1 MDVTEAA
8 GIDFVHENGAFGE
21 KYLPETMG
29 SGVAFFDADGDGDQD
44 LLFVNSRRWP
54 GHRIEPEPTAALYLN
69 RGDGSFEDRTAGSG
83 LDVPLYGMGVAISD
97 YDADGDQDIYLTVL
111 GPNRLLENSGSGVF
125 REAPHAASVADPGFS
140 SVATW
145 LDADGD
151 GDLDLFLLNYVEWS
165 IEEDIFC
172 ALDGVNKSYCTPES
186 YNGASAVL
194 YRNDGAAGFTDVTRE
209 AGLFNPRGKGLG
221 VAVLDFDDDGLFDLA
236 VANDTQPN
244 YLYRNLGGGRFEDAG
259 VLSGIAFAENGAARG
274 AMGIDASDYDGDGM
288 PDLVIGN
295 FSNEMVSLY
304 HNEGVGFFID
314 QAPVSEI
321 GRNSLLTLAFGAF
334 FFDYDLD
341 GRQDIFVANGHVEND
356 IAAVQQRVSYRQAPH
371 LFRNRGDGGF
381 EEVTTASPDLVR
393 PMVARGAAFGDIDG
407 DGDPDLAVS
416 GNGGPA
422 RLFRN
427 DGGERNGWVG
437 FRLRGGNSNRD
448 GIGAKIILAIED
460 AGMTRSET
468 RVVKSAT
475 GYASQNQLE
484 VVFGLGSGGQRG
496 VRRSALAFGKQERD
510 RGPRGPPDPPRRGTD
525 LVRFVLACAGA
536 AALAALGLFVT
547 SAGAPPVAAAAVQ
560 AAQPIPPTPGNAGL
574 QTGTAEAAAAH
585 AAQPVPPPLSEQP
598 AMMVGSAECLTC
610 HEQAHDDWTSSRHS
624 KMVQPAVPGQ
634 VLGDFTQEVL
644 RLRGEEYRIRRT
656 GSRYFITEPFFTG
669 EPVEHRVDYTLGNR
683 RIQHYLTTLEDGRVI
698 VLPPTWDVLRREW
711 FHNLEIAA
719 PDQAEG
725 IVPVQLWNKN
735 CFGCHVS
742 DQIKGFRPG
751 EDRYDTTWLDFG
763 TTCERCHGPGSRH
776 VDKYMNLDFYGDDP
790 ASYIVQQTRLDHETN
805 SMVCAQCH
813 SFRDQMAFGFAAGD
827 NYFDHF
833 FPILEYTQE
842 PSEDPTWYPDGK
854 TRRFST
860 NTLGIWQSECFVEGG
875 ATCTGCHID
884 PHRPD
889 IERNEQLLPTNNGLC
904 TGCHEAI
911 GADLTAH
918 TFHPA
923 QSEGSSCVECH
934 MPRSVTS
941 IRAKMRDHSISIP
954 SPRNTARYGVPN
966 ACNECHTAE
975 SPEWATERMDEWWGE
990 TPRRR
995 KIERRADAYAG
1006 ARELSREALDLLLA
1020 MSADEDEGPINR
1032 ANAAGHLGRY
1042 LADPATREPATRALL
1057 AASEDAHPPGAGRR
1071 VAEAGRDR
1079 EHRVRRDPGHPGGPR
1094 PGRAPFRADE
1104 RGHLAPQPRHPH
1116 PSGRSRAELR
1126 TGEAPPRDP
1135 GQLLRRRRAPAAQPR
1150 PVARPRRQLRRGGQ
1164 GVRTELQPGLQPA
1177 RHPLLHG
1184 RDPPLAAADPGGAG
1198 PAALRPRGR
1207 PLRPGSAEPAPPART
1222 LSVAPFP
1229 RGMKCGPGR

>member
-1 MDVTEAA
+1 MTSDSGGVVIAQRPLRLGAGAGALLFVAALIAPASAQEARFVDVTEAA

-54 GHRIEPEPTAALYLN
+54 GHRTEPEPTAALYLN
-69 RGDGSFEDRTAGSG
+69 RGDGTFEDRTAGSG
-83 LDVPLYGMGVAISD
+83 LDVPLYGLGAALAD
-97 YDADGDQDIYLTVL
+97 YDADGDQDLYLTVL
-111 GPNRLLENSGSGVF
+111 GPNRLLENTGRGVF

-165 IEEDIFC
+165 IEEDIYC

-194 YRNDGAAGFTDVTRE
+194 YRNDGAEGFTDVTRE

-381 EEVTTASPDLVR
+381 DEVTTASPDLAR

-484 VVFGLGSGGQRG
+484 VVFGLG
-496 VRRSALAFGKQERD
+496 A
-510 RGPRGPPDPPRRGTD
+510 
-525 LVRFVLACAGA
+525 AGR
-536 AALAALGLFVT
+536 
-547 SAGAPPVAAAAVQ
+547 AV
-560 AAQPIPPTPGNAGL
+560 
-574 QTGTAEAAAAH
+574 
-585 AAQPVPPPLSEQP
+585 
-598 AMMVGSAECLTC
+598 SAEVRWPSG
-610 HEQAHDDWTSSRHS
+610 ARS
-624 KMVQPAVPGQ
+624 
-634 VLGDFTQEVL
+634 EV
-644 RLRGEEYRIRRT
+644 EAPEA
-656 GSRYFITEPFFTG
+656 
-669 EPVEHRVDYTLGNR
+669 R
-683 RIQHYLTTLEDGRVI
+683 RI
-698 VLPPTWDVLRREW
+698 
-711 FHNLEIAA
+711 
-719 PDQAEG
+719 
-725 IVPVQLWNKN
+725 
-735 CFGCHVS
+735 HV
-742 DQIKGFRPG
+742 
-751 EDRYDTTWLDFG
+751 
-763 TTCERCHGPGSRH
+763 
-776 VDKYMNLDFYGDDP
+776 
-790 ASYIVQQTRLDHETN
+790 
-805 SMVCAQCH
+805 
-813 SFRDQMAFGFAAGD
+813 
-827 NYFDHF
+827 
-833 FPILEYTQE
+833 
-842 PSEDPTWYPDGK
+842 
-854 TRRFST
+854 
-860 NTLGIWQSECFVEGG
+860 VE
-875 ATCTGCHID
+875 
-884 PHRPD
+884 
-889 IERNEQLLPTNNGLC
+889 E
-904 TGCHEAI
+904 
-911 GADLTAH
+911 
-918 TFHPA
+918 
-923 QSEGSSCVECH
+923 
-934 MPRSVTS
+934 
-941 IRAKMRDHSISIP
+941 
-954 SPRNTARYGVPN
+954 
-966 ACNECHTAE
+966 
-975 SPEWATERMDEWWGE
+975 
-990 TPRRR
+990 
-995 KIERRADAYAG
+995 
-1006 ARELSREALDLLLA
+1006 
-1020 MSADEDEGPINR
+1020 
-1032 ANAAGHLGRY
+1032 
-1042 LADPATREPATRALL
+1042 
-1057 AASEDAHPPGAGRR
+1057 
-1071 VAEAGRDR
+1071 
-1079 EHRVRRDPGHPGGPR
+1079 
-1094 PGRAPFRADE
+1094 
-1104 RGHLAPQPRHPH
+1104 
-1116 PSGRSRAELR
+1116 
-1126 TGEAPPRDP
+1126 
-1135 GQLLRRRRAPAAQPR
+1135 
-1150 PVARPRRQLRRGGQ
+1150 
-1164 GVRTELQPGLQPA
+1164 
-1177 RHPLLHG
+1177 
-1184 RDPPLAAADPGGAG
+1184 
-1198 PAALRPRGR
+1198 
-1207 PLRPGSAEPAPPART
+1207 PPA
-1222 LSVAPFP
+1222 
-1229 RGMKCGPGR
+1229 

>member
-1 MDVTEAA
+1 MTSDSGGVVIAQRPLRLGAGAGALLFVAALIAPASAQEARFVDVTEAA

-54 GHRIEPEPTAALYLN
+54 GHRTEPEPTAALYLN
-69 RGDGSFEDRTAGSG
+69 RGDGTFEDRTAGSG
-83 LDVPLYGMGVAISD
+83 LDVPLYGLGAALAD
-97 YDADGDQDIYLTVL
+97 YDADGDQDLYLTVL
-111 GPNRLLENSGSGVF
+111 GPNRLLENTGRGVF

-165 IEEDIFC
+165 IEEDIYC

-194 YRNDGAAGFTDVTRE
+194 YRNDGAEGFTDVTRE

-381 EEVTTASPDLVR
+381 DEVTTVSPDLAR

-484 VVFGLGSGGQRG
+484 VVFGLG
-496 VRRSALAFGKQERD
+496 A
-510 RGPRGPPDPPRRGTD
+510 
-525 LVRFVLACAGA
+525 AGR
-536 AALAALGLFVT
+536 
-547 SAGAPPVAAAAVQ
+547 AV
-560 AAQPIPPTPGNAGL
+560 
-574 QTGTAEAAAAH
+574 
-585 AAQPVPPPLSEQP
+585 
-598 AMMVGSAECLTC
+598 SAEVRWPSG
-610 HEQAHDDWTSSRHS
+610 ARS
-624 KMVQPAVPGQ
+624 
-634 VLGDFTQEVL
+634 EV
-644 RLRGEEYRIRRT
+644 EAPEA
-656 GSRYFITEPFFTG
+656 
-669 EPVEHRVDYTLGNR
+669 R
-683 RIQHYLTTLEDGRVI
+683 RI
-698 VLPPTWDVLRREW
+698 
-711 FHNLEIAA
+711 
-719 PDQAEG
+719 
-725 IVPVQLWNKN
+725 
-735 CFGCHVS
+735 HV
-742 DQIKGFRPG
+742 
-751 EDRYDTTWLDFG
+751 
-763 TTCERCHGPGSRH
+763 
-776 VDKYMNLDFYGDDP
+776 
-790 ASYIVQQTRLDHETN
+790 
-805 SMVCAQCH
+805 
-813 SFRDQMAFGFAAGD
+813 
-827 NYFDHF
+827 
-833 FPILEYTQE
+833 
-842 PSEDPTWYPDGK
+842 
-854 TRRFST
+854 
-860 NTLGIWQSECFVEGG
+860 VE
-875 ATCTGCHID
+875 
-884 PHRPD
+884 
-889 IERNEQLLPTNNGLC
+889 E
-904 TGCHEAI
+904 
-911 GADLTAH
+911 
-918 TFHPA
+918 
-923 QSEGSSCVECH
+923 
-934 MPRSVTS
+934 
-941 IRAKMRDHSISIP
+941 
-954 SPRNTARYGVPN
+954 
-966 ACNECHTAE
+966 
-975 SPEWATERMDEWWGE
+975 
-990 TPRRR
+990 
-995 KIERRADAYAG
+995 
-1006 ARELSREALDLLLA
+1006 
-1020 MSADEDEGPINR
+1020 
-1032 ANAAGHLGRY
+1032 
-1042 LADPATREPATRALL
+1042 
-1057 AASEDAHPPGAGRR
+1057 
-1071 VAEAGRDR
+1071 
-1079 EHRVRRDPGHPGGPR
+1079 
-1094 PGRAPFRADE
+1094 
-1104 RGHLAPQPRHPH
+1104 
-1116 PSGRSRAELR
+1116 
-1126 TGEAPPRDP
+1126 
-1135 GQLLRRRRAPAAQPR
+1135 
-1150 PVARPRRQLRRGGQ
+1150 
-1164 GVRTELQPGLQPA
+1164 
-1177 RHPLLHG
+1177 
-1184 RDPPLAAADPGGAG
+1184 
-1198 PAALRPRGR
+1198 
-1207 PLRPGSAEPAPPART
+1207 PPA
-1222 LSVAPFP
+1222 
-1229 RGMKCGPGR
+1229 

>member
-1 MDVTEAA
+1 MTSDSGGVVIAQRPFRFGTGAGALLFVAALIAPASAQEARFVDVTEAA

-29 SGVAFFDADGDGDQD
+29 SGVAIFDADGDGDQD

-54 GHRIEPEPTAALYLN
+54 GHRTEPEPTAALYLN
-69 RGDGSFEDRTAGSG
+69 RGDGTFEDRTAGSG
-83 LDVPLYGMGVAISD
+83 LDIPLYGLGVAIAD

-111 GPNRLLENSGSGVF
+111 GPNRLLENTGGGVF

-194 YRNDGAAGFTDVTRE
+194 YRNDGAEGFTDVTRE

-221 VAVLDFDDDGLFDLA
+221 VAVLDFDADGLFDLA

-381 EEVTTASPDLVR
+381 DEVTTASPDLAR

-448 GIGAKIILAIED
+448 GIGAKIIVAIED

-484 VVFGLGSGGQRG
+484 VVFGLGSGGR
-496 VRRSALAFGKQERD
+496 
-510 RGPRGPPDPPRRGTD
+510 
-525 LVRFVLACAGA
+525 
-536 AALAALGLFVT
+536 
-547 SAGAPPVAAAAVQ
+547 AV
-560 AAQPIPPTPGNAGL
+560 
-574 QTGTAEAAAAH
+574 
-585 AAQPVPPPLSEQP
+585 
-598 AMMVGSAECLTC
+598 SAE
-610 HEQAHDDWTSSRHS
+610 
-624 KMVQPAVPGQ
+624 
-634 VLGDFTQEVL
+634 VL
-644 RLRGEEYRIRRT
+644 
-656 GSRYFITEPFFTG
+656 
-669 EPVEHRVDYTLGNR
+669 
-683 RIQHYLTTLEDGRVI
+683 
-698 VLPPTWDVLRREW
+698 W
-711 FHNLEIAA
+711 
-719 PDQAEG
+719 
-725 IVPVQLWNKN
+725 
-735 CFGCHVS
+735 
-742 DQIKGFRPG
+742 
-751 EDRYDTTWLDFG
+751 
-763 TTCERCHGPGSRH
+763 
-776 VDKYMNLDFYGDDP
+776 
-790 ASYIVQQTRLDHETN
+790 
-805 SMVCAQCH
+805 
-813 SFRDQMAFGFAAGD
+813 
-827 NYFDHF
+827 
-833 FPILEYTQE
+833 
-842 PSEDPTWYPDGK
+842 
-854 TRRFST
+854 
-860 NTLGIWQSECFVEGG
+860 
-875 ATCTGCHID
+875 
-884 PHRPD
+884 
-889 IERNEQLLPTNNGLC
+889 
-904 TGCHEAI
+904 
-911 GADLTAH
+911 
-918 TFHPA
+918 
-923 QSEGSSCVECH
+923 
-934 MPRSVTS
+934 
-941 IRAKMRDHSISIP
+941 
-954 SPRNTARYGVPN
+954 
-966 ACNECHTAE
+966 
-975 SPEWATERMDEWWGE
+975 
-990 TPRRR
+990 
-995 KIERRADAYAG
+995 
-1006 ARELSREALDLLLA
+1006 
-1020 MSADEDEGPINR
+1020 
-1032 ANAAGHLGRY
+1032 
-1042 LADPATREPATRALL
+1042 
-1057 AASEDAHPPGAGRR
+1057 
-1071 VAEAGRDR
+1071 
-1079 EHRVRRDPGHPGGPR
+1079 
-1094 PGRAPFRADE
+1094 
-1104 RGHLAPQPRHPH
+1104 
-1116 PSGRSRAELR
+1116 PSGGRSEI
-1126 TGEAPPRDP
+1126 EAPEA
-1135 GQLLRRRRAPAAQPR
+1135 RRMHL
-1150 PVARPRRQLRRGGQ
+1150 V
-1164 GVRTELQPGLQPA
+1164 E
-1177 RHPLLHG
+1177 
-1184 RDPPLAAADPGGAG
+1184 
-1198 PAALRPRGR
+1198 
-1207 PLRPGSAEPAPPART
+1207 EPT
-1222 LSVAPFP
+1222 S
-1229 RGMKCGPGR
+1229 

>member
-1 MDVTEAA
+1 MSQWVPRGLPVAVLCLFAVPAESQEPRFVDVTEAA

-54 GHRIEPEPTAALYLN
+54 GHRTEPEPTAALYRN
-69 RGDGSFEDRTAGSG
+69 RGDGTFEDATAGSG
-83 LDVPLYGMGVAISD
+83 LDVPFYGMGVAIAD
-97 YDADGDQDIYLTVL
+97 YDADGDQDLYLTVL
-111 GPNRLLENSGSGVF
+111 GPNRLLENTGGGVF

-186 YNGASAVL
+186 YNGASAIL

-221 VAVLDFDDDGLFDLA
+221 VAVLDFDADGLFDLA

-381 EEVTTASPDLVR
+381 EEVTTGSPDLAQ

-448 GIGAKIILAIED
+448 GIGAKITVAIED

-484 VVFGLGSGGQRG
+484 VVFGLGSGGRA
-496 VRRSALAFGKQERD
+496 VS
-510 RGPRGPPDPPRRGTD
+510 
-525 LVRFVLACAGA
+525 
-536 AALAALGLFVT
+536 
-547 SAGAPPVAAAAVQ
+547 AAV
-560 AAQPIPPTPGNAGL
+560 
-574 QTGTAEAAAAH
+574 
-585 AAQPVPPPLSEQP
+585 
-598 AMMVGSAECLTC
+598 
-610 HEQAHDDWTSSRHS
+610 
-624 KMVQPAVPGQ
+624 
-634 VLGDFTQEVL
+634 
-644 RLRGEEYRIRRT
+644 
-656 GSRYFITEPFFTG
+656 
-669 EPVEHRVDYTLGNR
+669 
-683 RIQHYLTTLEDGRVI
+683 
-698 VLPPTWDVLRREW
+698 
-711 FHNLEIAA
+711 
-719 PDQAEG
+719 
-725 IVPVQLWNKN
+725 LW
-735 CFGCHVS
+735 
-742 DQIKGFRPG
+742 
-751 EDRYDTTWLDFG
+751 
-763 TTCERCHGPGSRH
+763 
-776 VDKYMNLDFYGDDP
+776 
-790 ASYIVQQTRLDHETN
+790 
-805 SMVCAQCH
+805 
-813 SFRDQMAFGFAAGD
+813 
-827 NYFDHF
+827 
-833 FPILEYTQE
+833 
-842 PSEDPTWYPDGK
+842 PS
-854 TRRFST
+854 
-860 NTLGIWQSECFVEGG
+860 
-875 ATCTGCHID
+875 
-884 PHRPD
+884 
-889 IERNEQLLPTNNGLC
+889 
-904 TGCHEAI
+904 
-911 GADLTAH
+911 
-918 TFHPA
+918 
-923 QSEGSSCVECH
+923 
-934 MPRSVTS
+934 
-941 IRAKMRDHSISIP
+941 
-954 SPRNTARYGVPN
+954 
-966 ACNECHTAE
+966 
-975 SPEWATERMDEWWGE
+975 
-990 TPRRR
+990 
-995 KIERRADAYAG
+995 G
-1006 ARELSREALDLLLA
+1006 AR
-1020 MSADEDEGPINR
+1020 
-1032 ANAAGHLGRY
+1032 
-1042 LADPATREPATRALL
+1042 
-1057 AASEDAHPPGAGRR
+1057 SE
-1071 VAEAGRDR
+1071 VE
-1079 EHRVRRDPGHPGGPR
+1079 
-1094 PGRAPFRADE
+1094 
-1104 RGHLAPQPRHPH
+1104 
-1116 PSGRSRAELR
+1116 
-1126 TGEAPPRDP
+1126 
-1135 GQLLRRRRAPAAQPR
+1135 APAA
-1150 PVARPRRQLRRGGQ
+1150 RRTHI
-1164 GVRTELQPGLQPA
+1164 VEE
-1177 RHPLLHG
+1177 
-1184 RDPPLAAADPGGAG
+1184 PP
-1198 PAALRPRGR
+1198 
-1207 PLRPGSAEPAPPART
+1207 S
-1222 LSVAPFP
+1222 
-1229 RGMKCGPGR
+1229 

>member
-1 MDVTEAA
+1 MAQRPFRFGTGAGTLLFVAALIAPASAQEARFVDVTEAA

-29 SGVAFFDADGDGDQD
+29 SGVAIFDADGDGDQD

-54 GHRIEPEPTAALYLN
+54 GHRTEPEPTAALYLN
-69 RGDGSFEDRTAGSG
+69 RGDGTFEDRTAGSG
-83 LDVPLYGMGVAISD
+83 LDIPLYGLGVAIAD

-111 GPNRLLENSGSGVF
+111 GPNRLLENTGGGVF

-194 YRNDGAAGFTDVTRE
+194 YRNDGAEGFTDVTRE

-221 VAVLDFDDDGLFDLA
+221 VAVLDFDADGLFDLA

-381 EEVTTASPDLVR
+381 DEVTTASPDLAR

-448 GIGAKIILAIED
+448 GIGAKIIVAIED

-484 VVFGLGSGGQRG
+484 VVFGLGSGGR
-496 VRRSALAFGKQERD
+496 
-510 RGPRGPPDPPRRGTD
+510 
-525 LVRFVLACAGA
+525 
-536 AALAALGLFVT
+536 
-547 SAGAPPVAAAAVQ
+547 AV
-560 AAQPIPPTPGNAGL
+560 
-574 QTGTAEAAAAH
+574 
-585 AAQPVPPPLSEQP
+585 
-598 AMMVGSAECLTC
+598 SAE
-610 HEQAHDDWTSSRHS
+610 
-624 KMVQPAVPGQ
+624 
-634 VLGDFTQEVL
+634 VL
-644 RLRGEEYRIRRT
+644 
-656 GSRYFITEPFFTG
+656 
-669 EPVEHRVDYTLGNR
+669 
-683 RIQHYLTTLEDGRVI
+683 
-698 VLPPTWDVLRREW
+698 W
-711 FHNLEIAA
+711 
-719 PDQAEG
+719 
-725 IVPVQLWNKN
+725 
-735 CFGCHVS
+735 
-742 DQIKGFRPG
+742 
-751 EDRYDTTWLDFG
+751 
-763 TTCERCHGPGSRH
+763 
-776 VDKYMNLDFYGDDP
+776 
-790 ASYIVQQTRLDHETN
+790 
-805 SMVCAQCH
+805 
-813 SFRDQMAFGFAAGD
+813 
-827 NYFDHF
+827 
-833 FPILEYTQE
+833 
-842 PSEDPTWYPDGK
+842 
-854 TRRFST
+854 
-860 NTLGIWQSECFVEGG
+860 
-875 ATCTGCHID
+875 
-884 PHRPD
+884 
-889 IERNEQLLPTNNGLC
+889 
-904 TGCHEAI
+904 
-911 GADLTAH
+911 
-918 TFHPA
+918 
-923 QSEGSSCVECH
+923 
-934 MPRSVTS
+934 
-941 IRAKMRDHSISIP
+941 
-954 SPRNTARYGVPN
+954 
-966 ACNECHTAE
+966 
-975 SPEWATERMDEWWGE
+975 
-990 TPRRR
+990 
-995 KIERRADAYAG
+995 
-1006 ARELSREALDLLLA
+1006 
-1020 MSADEDEGPINR
+1020 
-1032 ANAAGHLGRY
+1032 
-1042 LADPATREPATRALL
+1042 
-1057 AASEDAHPPGAGRR
+1057 
-1071 VAEAGRDR
+1071 
-1079 EHRVRRDPGHPGGPR
+1079 
-1094 PGRAPFRADE
+1094 
-1104 RGHLAPQPRHPH
+1104 
-1116 PSGRSRAELR
+1116 PSGGTSEI
-1126 TGEAPPRDP
+1126 EAPEA
-1135 GQLLRRRRAPAAQPR
+1135 RRMHL
-1150 PVARPRRQLRRGGQ
+1150 V
-1164 GVRTELQPGLQPA
+1164 E
-1177 RHPLLHG
+1177 
-1184 RDPPLAAADPGGAG
+1184 
-1198 PAALRPRGR
+1198 
-1207 PLRPGSAEPAPPART
+1207 EPT
-1222 LSVAPFP
+1222 S
-1229 RGMKCGPGR
+1229 

>member
-1 MDVTEAA
+1 MTSDSNGVVIAQRPFRVGAGAGALLFVAALIAPASAQEARFVDVTEAA

-54 GHRIEPEPTAALYLN
+54 GHRTEPEPTAALYRN
-69 RGDGSFEDRTAGSG
+69 RGDGTFEDATAGSG
-83 LDVPLYGMGVAISD
+83 LDVPFYGIGVAIAD
-97 YDADGDQDIYLTVL
+97 YDADGDQDLYLTVL
-111 GPNRLLENSGSGVF
+111 GPNRLLENTGGGMF

-145 LDADGD
+145 LDADRD

-381 EEVTTASPDLVR
+381 DEVTTASPDLAR

-448 GIGAKIILAIED
+448 GIGAKITLAIED

-484 VVFGLGSGGQRG
+484 VVFGLGSGGQA
-496 VRRSALAFGKQERD
+496 VS
-510 RGPRGPPDPPRRGTD
+510 
-525 LVRFVLACAGA
+525 
-536 AALAALGLFVT
+536 
-547 SAGAPPVAAAAVQ
+547 AAVLW
-560 AAQPIPPTPGNAGL
+560 P
-574 QTGTAEAAAAH
+574 
-585 AAQPVPPPLSEQP
+585 S
-598 AMMVGSAECLTC
+598 
-610 HEQAHDDWTSSRHS
+610 
-624 KMVQPAVPGQ
+624 
-634 VLGDFTQEVL
+634 
-644 RLRGEEYRIRRT
+644 
-656 GSRYFITEPFFTG
+656 GSRSE
-669 EPVEHRVDYTLGNR
+669 VE
-683 RIQHYLTTLEDGRVI
+683 
-698 VLPPTWDVLRREW
+698 
-711 FHNLEIAA
+711 
-719 PDQAEG
+719 
-725 IVPVQLWNKN
+725 
-735 CFGCHVS
+735 
-742 DQIKGFRPG
+742 
-751 EDRYDTTWLDFG
+751 
-763 TTCERCHGPGSRH
+763 
-776 VDKYMNLDFYGDDP
+776 
-790 ASYIVQQTRLDHETN
+790 
-805 SMVCAQCH
+805 
-813 SFRDQMAFGFAAGD
+813 
-827 NYFDHF
+827 
-833 FPILEYTQE
+833 
-842 PSEDPTWYPDGK
+842 
-854 TRRFST
+854 
-860 NTLGIWQSECFVEGG
+860 
-875 ATCTGCHID
+875 
-884 PHRPD
+884 
-889 IERNEQLLPTNNGLC
+889 
-904 TGCHEAI
+904 
-911 GADLTAH
+911 
-918 TFHPA
+918 
-923 QSEGSSCVECH
+923 
-934 MPRSVTS
+934 
-941 IRAKMRDHSISIP
+941 
-954 SPRNTARYGVPN
+954 
-966 ACNECHTAE
+966 
-975 SPEWATERMDEWWGE
+975 
-990 TPRRR
+990 
-995 KIERRADAYAG
+995 
-1006 ARELSREALDLLLA
+1006 
-1020 MSADEDEGPINR
+1020 
-1032 ANAAGHLGRY
+1032 
-1042 LADPATREPATRALL
+1042 
-1057 AASEDAHPPGAGRR
+1057 
-1071 VAEAGRDR
+1071 
-1079 EHRVRRDPGHPGGPR
+1079 
-1094 PGRAPFRADE
+1094 
-1104 RGHLAPQPRHPH
+1104 
-1116 PSGRSRAELR
+1116 
-1126 TGEAPPRDP
+1126 
-1135 GQLLRRRRAPAAQPR
+1135 APAA
-1150 PVARPRRQLRRGGQ
+1150 RRIH
-1164 GVRTELQPGLQPA
+1164 VME
-1177 RHPLLHG
+1177 
-1184 RDPPLAAADPGGAG
+1184 
-1198 PAALRPRGR
+1198 
-1207 PLRPGSAEPAPPART
+1207 EP
-1222 LSVAPFP
+1222 SS
-1229 RGMKCGPGR
+1229 